1 MAEAGTPPFDA
12 EMLARLQAELERIRV
27 ADLLL
32 QTCATISS
40 IGYARM
46 EGERR
51 DLDEAR
57 LAIEALRALLPVL
70 EGAVPE
76 TVSRDLRQAVATMQL
91 AFAGRITKAEEDKA
105 DGGS

>member
-1 MAEAGTPPFDA
+1 MAEAGKPLFDEEA
-12 EMLARLQAELERIRV
+12 LARLQAELERIRV
-27 ADLLL
+27 SDLLL
-32 QTCATISS
+32 QTCATLSS

-51 DLDEAR
+51 DLGDAR
-57 LAIEALRALLPVL
+57 LAIDALRALAPVL

-76 TVSRDLRQAVATMQL
+76 TVSRELRQAVATMQL
-91 AFAGRITKAEEDKA
+91 AFAGRITPVEEDKA